1 MDARNLGWK
10 AVFCSLII
18 LWAMTMVPPSARAAL
33 FGQSAPDLTF
43 GAPTWYTDL
52 NPLDPAALPL
62 VACVDVADGLC
73 VLPLPGEEPDWNPA
87 LPPTLIPPVNFPS
100 EPFYHLVEAAVA
112 LDGGGS
118 GFLRLA
124 LEFAFGGITGGPVD
138 GEQIVFNRVRHRIQA
153 PVTGRYRITHPWGTF
168 EQDVLV
174 LGAGL
179 EINSTID
186 EGCDILPCDFNL
198 ALNDAPGRITGP
210 FLRWDANFPVIGA
223 VSGASY
229 LGDPAIPHTIT
240 GSVHD
245 ADPVAPGIQPANLYR
260 VEVDEDFGGAG
271 GFREL
276 GRTDQFFVMGRLFA
290 APGPPP
296 ANTPPVANADPATTT
311 MNQPV
316 DINVA
321 GNDTD
326 VDLNLDPGSI
336 AIVTG
341 PTQGT
346 VALNT
351 PAPGWI
357 RYTPN
362 PGTFGT
368 DTFTYNIRDTPQ
380 GAVSNTATVTVT
392 VNATDVVDITI
403 ASLFGT
409 RGFEVQ
415 GTVGPN
421 PQTGLSPASVQVF
434 AGTAPPSGPLCAG
447 MTFLQTRSVRRGAW
461 RLSMKQTIVRG
472 LLGGSLPTHA
482 CARSAGGG
490 FDVQAVAP

>member
-18 LWAMTMVPPSARAAL
+18 LWAMIITPPSAEAAL
-33 FGQSAPDLTF
+33 FSQSAPDLTF

-52 NPLDPAALPL
+52 SPGDPAALPL

-73 VLPLPGEEPDWNPA
+73 VLPFAGEEPDWDPA
-87 LPPTLIPPVNFPS
+87 LPPTFGPPVNFPS
-100 EPFYHLVEAAVA
+100 EPFYHLVEAGVA

-124 LEFAFGGITGGPVD
+124 LEFAFGGITGDPVD

-186 EGCDILPCDFNL
+186 EGCAVLPCDFNL

-229 LGDPAIPHTIT
+229 LGDPAIPHKIT
-240 GSVHD
+240 GSVHI
-245 ADPVAPGIQPANLYR
+245 DPVSGQPANLYR

-296 ANTPPVANADPATTT
+296 ANTPPVANNDLASTITNT
-311 MNQPV
+311 PV

-368 DTFTYNIRDTPQ
+368 DTFTYNIRDTL
-380 GAVSNTATVTVT
+380 GLVSNTATVAVT

-403 ASLFGT
+403 ASLSVILTFQ
-409 RGFEVQ
+409 VQ

-421 PQTGLSPASVQVF
+421 PQTGLSPTSVQVF

-447 MTFLQTRSVRRGAW
+447 MTFLQTRSIRRGAW
-461 RLSMKQTIVRG
+461 KLSMRQTKVRSF
-472 LLGGSLPTHA
+472 LGGSLPTHA

-490 FDVQAVAP
+490 FDVQVVTP